1 MTFQDLFKNNPKI
14 WMPIADLLDNVLT
27 VGINDRFTRAER
39 EYIFAYFSKENSCD
53 FCYEHHIDFA
63 YDLGYDDTIII
74 DELTDP
80 DSLENIF
87 WIRSITLLVNTA
99 IKEYNITQVNPS
111 NKKLKDTTIKDYG
124 YNYKKNIRI
133 VK

>member
-39 EYIFAYFSKENSCD
+39 EYMFAHFSKENSCD

-99 IKEYNITQVNPS
+99 IKEYHITQVNPS
-111 NKKLKDTTIKDYG
+111 DKKLKDTTIKEYG
-124 YNYKKNIRI
+124 YNYKKNIRS
-133 VK
+133 

>member
-1 MTFQDLFKNNPKI
+1 MTFQDLFKNTPKI
-14 WMPIADLLDNVLT
+14 WIPIADLLDNALT

-39 EYIFAYFSKENSCD
+39 EYIFAYFSKENGCN

-74 DELTDP
+74 DKLTDP
-80 DSLENIF
+80 DALENIF

-99 IKEYNITQVNPS
+99 IKNTTS
-111 NKKLKDTTIKDYG
+111 HKLTHQP
-124 YNYKKNIRI
+124 KN
-133 VK
+133 

>member
-1 MTFQDLFKNNPKI
+1 MTFQDLFKNTPKI
-14 WMPIADLLDNVLT
+14 WIPIADLLDNALT

-39 EYIFAYFSKENSCD
+39 EYIFAYFSKENGCN

-74 DELTDP
+74 DKLTDP
-80 DSLENIF
+80 DALENIF

-111 NKKLKDTTIKDYG
+111 AKKLKDTTIKNYG
-124 YNYKKNIRI
+124 YNYKKNIGQ
-133 VK
+133 

>member
-1 MTFQDLFKNNPKI
+1 MTFQDLFKNNTKI

-39 EYIFAYFSKENSCD
+39 EYIFAYFSKENGCD

-63 YDLGYDDTIII
+63 YDLGYDNTIII
-74 DELTDP
+74 DKLTDP
-80 DSLENIF
+80 DALENIF

-111 NKKLKDTTIKDYG
+111 DKNLKDTTIKNYG
-124 YNYKKNIRI
+124 YNYKKNIGQ
-133 VK
+133 

>member
-39 EYIFAYFSKENSCD
+39 EYIFAYFSKENGCN

-74 DELTDP
+74 DKLTDP
-80 DSLENIF
+80 DALENIF

-111 NKKLKDTTIKDYG
+111 AKKLKDTTIKNYG
-124 YNYKKNIRI
+124 YNYKKNIG
-133 VK
+133 K